1 MYSQELILII
11 VRGKVRINIINGKTI
26 SIEMVFFRG
35 TMEMI
40 FGGLN
45 MKRSEQLEENTWK
58 TSDIFSSEDDFK
70 EALNKALSM
79 TDTLVSYSGK
89 LNDASN
95 LLAFMKG
102 YEEVVCLLDDCLG
115 YASLLSDQDTA
126 NAYHQELKGFA
137 QSAAVE
143 VSTKLSFSDVQIM
156 QIENLE
162 DCYAK
167 EPILERY
174 RVYLE
179 EVCRT
184 KEHALS
190 EKEEKLIASSQAMS
204 SSSYQIFGMLNNAD
218 LKFED
223 AIDSKGKVHPLTTG
237 TYIHLLEQDDE
248 TLRKSAYENF
258 YAGYKSMIHTIAAC
272 LNGQTKQL
280 KFYADARG
288 YASSLECAVDS
299 NNVSPLVYNQL
310 IESVH
315 KKIHVL
321 HKYMAVRKKVM
332 GKEKL
337 HMYDLY
343 VPMVN
348 ECNVPVSFEQ
358 AKKDVLQSV
367 QLYGSEYVSVYE
379 RGLNSRWID
388 VYENEGKRSGAYS
401 SGQRVHPFVL
411 MNYADSL
418 NTEFTLAHEMGHAM
432 HSYMSTKYQ
441 TPLDRHYKIF
451 VAEVAST
458 CNEALLMDYLR
469 NKNKNEKVQAYL
481 INYFMEQFRT
491 TLFRQCMFAEFEKII
506 NEKTAHNE
514 VLTSDVLN
522 SIYAD
527 LNKFYYGDDVIVDEQ
542 ISMEW
547 ARIPHFYMNFY
558 VYQYA
563 TGFSAAMALSQKLLH
578 GKQSDVE
585 AYLSFLR
592 GGCTKSPV
600 ELLKQAGVDMT
611 SPKPVERLSIFFYLE
626 KVY

>member
-1 MYSQELILII
+1 
-11 VRGKVRINIINGKTI
+11 
-26 SIEMVFFRG
+26 
-35 TMEMI
+35 
-40 FGGLN
+40 

-58 TSDIFSSEDDFK
+58 TSDIFKSEEDFK
-70 EALNKALSM
+70 KTLDEALALSDELM
-79 TDTLVSYSGK
+79 SYYGK
-89 LNDASN
+89 LQDATN
-95 LLAFMKG
+95 LLSFMKG
-102 YEEVVCLLDDCLG
+102 YEKVVCLLDDCLG
-115 YASLLSDQDTA
+115 YASLLSDQDTT
-126 NAYHQELKGFA
+126 NAHNQELKGLA
-137 QSAAVE
+137 NSLAIE
-143 VSTKLSFSDVQIM
+143 ISTKLSFSDVQIM

-162 DCYAK
+162 EFYSK

-174 RVYLE
+174 RIYLD
-179 EVCRT
+179 EVCRM
-184 KEHALS
+184 KEHSLS
-190 EKEEKLIASSQAMS
+190 EKEEKLIASSENMAS
-204 SSSYQIFGMLNNAD
+204 SPYQIFGMLNNAD
-218 LKFED
+218 LKFKD
-223 AIDSKGKVHPLTTG
+223 AVDSQGNKYTLTTG
-237 TYIHLLEQDDE
+237 TYIHLLEQEDE

-258 YAGYKSMIHTIAAC
+258 YAGYQSMIHTLAAC
-272 LNGQTKQL
+272 LNGQTRQL

-299 NNVSPLVYNQL
+299 NNVPSSVYTQL
-310 IESVH
+310 IDSVH

-332 GKEKL
+332 KKESL

-358 AKKDVLQSV
+358 AKEEVLQSIH
-367 QLYGSEYVSVYE
+367 LYGNEYTSVYE
-379 RGLNSRWID
+379 RALHSRWID

-469 NKNKNEKVQAYL
+469 NKNKDEKVQAYL

-491 TLFRQCMFAEFEKII
+491 TLFRQCMFAEFEKVI
-506 NEKTAHNE
+506 NEKTARNE
-514 VLTSDVLN
+514 VLTSDELN

-527 LNKFYYGDDVIVDEQ
+527 LNRFYYGDDVIVDEQ

-578 GKQSDVE
+578 GKQTDVD

-611 SPKPVERLSIFFYLE
+611 SSKPVEDAIDIFDSLIDEFDQIMN
-626 KVY
+626 K

>member
-1 MYSQELILII
+1 
-11 VRGKVRINIINGKTI
+11 
-26 SIEMVFFRG
+26 
-35 TMEMI
+35 
-40 FGGLN
+40 

-58 TSDIFSSEDDFK
+58 TSDIFKSEEDFK
-70 EALNKALSM
+70 KTLDQALSLSNELM
-79 TDTLVSYSGK
+79 AYDGK
-89 LNDASN
+89 LNDATS
-95 LLAFMKG
+95 LLSFMKG
-102 YEEVVCLLDDCLG
+102 YEEVVCLLDDCIG
-115 YASLLSDQDTA
+115 YASLLSDQDTT
-126 NAYHQELKGFA
+126 NAHNQELKGLA
-137 QSAAVE
+137 NSVAIE
-143 VSTKLSFSDVQIM
+143 ISTKLSFSDVQIM
-156 QIENLE
+156 NIDHLE
-162 DCYAK
+162 EYYGK
-167 EPILERY
+167 EPILEKY
-174 RVYLE
+174 RIYLE
-179 EVCRT
+179 EVCRMKDHT
-184 KEHALS
+184 LS
-190 EKEEKLIASSQAMS
+190 QEEEKLIASSENMAS
-204 SSSYQIFGMLNNAD
+204 SPYQIFGMLNNAD
-218 LKFED
+218 LKFKD
-223 AIDSKGKVHPLTTG
+223 AIDSKGNAHTLTTG
-237 TYIHLLEQDDE
+237 TYIHLLEQEDE
-248 TLRKSAYENF
+248 VLRRSAYENF
-258 YAGYKSMIHTIAAC
+258 YAGYKSMIHTLAAC

-299 NNVSPLVYNQL
+299 NNVPSSVYTQL
-310 IESVH
+310 IDSVH

-332 GKEKL
+332 KKEKL

-367 QLYGSEYVSVYE
+367 QLYGSEYVNVYE

-441 TPLDRHYKIF
+441 EPLDRHYKIF

-469 NKNKNEKVQAYL
+469 NQNKDEKVQAYL

-506 NEKTAHNE
+506 HEKTARNE
-514 VLTSDVLN
+514 VLTSDELN

-527 LNKFYYGDDVIVDEQ
+527 LNTFYYGDDVIVDDE

-578 GKQSDVE
+578 GKQTDVD

-611 SPKPVERLSIFFYLE
+611 SSKPVEDAIDIFDALIDEFD
-626 KVY
+626 KIMNS

>member
-1 MYSQELILII
+1 
-11 VRGKVRINIINGKTI
+11 
-26 SIEMVFFRG
+26 
-35 TMEMI
+35 
-40 FGGLN
+40 
-45 MKRSEQLEENTWK
+45 MKRNEQLEENTWK
-58 TSDIFSSEDDFK
+58 TSDIFESEEDFK
-70 EALNKALSM
+70 KALNQAL
-79 TDTLVSYSGK
+79 TLSDELTSYFGK
-89 LNDASN
+89 LENPAS
-95 LLAFMKG
+95 LLTFMKG

-115 YASLLSDQDTA
+115 YASLLSDQDTT
-126 NAYHQELKGFA
+126 NAHHQELKGFA

-143 VSTKLSFSDVQIM
+143 ISTKLSFSDVQIM

-162 DCYAK
+162 AYYVQ

-179 EVCRT
+179 EVCRM

-190 EKEEKLIASSQAMS
+190 EKEEKLIASSEMMAS
-204 SSSYQIFGMLNNAD
+204 SPYQIFGMLNNAD

-223 AIDSKGKVHPLTTG
+223 AIDSNGQTHTLTTG

-248 TLRKSAYENF
+248 ILRKSAYENF
-258 YAGYKSMIHTIAAC
+258 YAGYKSMIHTLASC

-288 YASSLECAVDS
+288 YASSLEYAVDS
-299 NNVSPLVYNQL
+299 NNVSSLVYDQL

-321 HKYMAVRKKVM
+321 HKYMRVRKEVM
-332 GKEKL
+332 KKEKL

-348 ECNVPVSFEQ
+348 ECNVPISFEQ
-358 AKKDVLQSV
+358 AKKDVFQSI
-367 QLYGSEYVSVYE
+367 QLYGNEYVSVYE

-388 VYENEGKRSGAYS
+388 IYENEGKRSGAYS

-411 MNYADSL
+411 MNYANSL

-458 CNEALLMDYLR
+458 CNEALLMDYLK
-469 NKNKNEKVQAYL
+469 NKNKDEKVQAYL

-506 NEKTAHNE
+506 NEKTARNE

-522 SIYAD
+522 EIYAD
-527 LNKFYYGDDVIVDEQ
+527 LNKFYYGDDVIVDDE

-563 TGFSAAMALSQKLLH
+563 TGFSAAMTLSQKLLH
-578 GKQSDVE
+578 GKQSDVD

-600 ELLKQAGVDMT
+600 DLLKQAGVDMT
-611 SPKPVERLSIFFYLE
+611 SPKPVEDAIDLFDSLIDEFE
-626 KVY
+626 KIMKE